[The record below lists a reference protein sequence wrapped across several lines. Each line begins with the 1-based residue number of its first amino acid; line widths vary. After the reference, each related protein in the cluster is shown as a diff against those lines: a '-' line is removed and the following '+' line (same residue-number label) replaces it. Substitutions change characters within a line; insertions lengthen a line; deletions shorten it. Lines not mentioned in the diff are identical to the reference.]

1 MTEDTVDGF
10 TVFLADIGRTPLLTP
25 ADELELARRVER
37 GDLAAKNRMVEANL
51 RLVVHVA
58 KRFAREHH
66 GLTLPDLVQEGT
78 IGLVR
83 AVEKFD
89 WRKGHRFSTYATI
102 WIRQSIG
109 RAISEKSNLIR
120 MPIHAGQRLRAL
132 EREERRLTAEL
143 GRAPTVTELADA
155 LGCSP
160 DDVVADR
167 ALRRPTVSL
176 DEPAGGP
183 DGAELGQLLPDA
195 DEAGPDAR
203 TEALM
208 MGAELRRALAVLPP
222 RERAVI
228 EARYG
233 LGPHGAAT
241 VVETARLLRLRPHQ
255 VRQLEELALRHLRAA
270 PETAALTAA

>member
-1 MTEDTVDGF
+1 MTDDPDGF
-10 TVFLADIGRTPLLTP
+10 TVFLAGIGRTPLLTS
-25 ADELELARRVER
+25 AEELELARRVER
-37 GDLAAKNRMVEANL
+37 GDLEAKNRMVEANL

-58 KRFAREHH
+58 KRYVYEHH

-109 RAISEKSNLIR
+109 RAISEKGSVIR
-120 MPIHAGQRLRAL
+120 MPVHVGQRLRTCD
-132 EREERRLTAEL
+132 REERRLTADL
-143 GRAPTVTELADA
+143 GRPPTVTELADA

-160 DDVVADR
+160 DDVIADR
-167 ALRRPTVSL
+167 ELRRLTVSL
-176 DEPAGGP
+176 HEHVGGP
-183 DGAELGQLLPDA
+183 DGAELGELIPDA
-195 DEAGPDAR
+195 AEAGPDAR
-203 TEALM
+203 TEALL
-208 MGAELRRALAVLPP
+208 MGGEVRRLLAALPE

-228 EARYG
+228 ETRYG
-233 LGPHGAAT
+233 LGPEGAAT
-241 VVETARLLRLRPHQ
+241 VVETARRLRLRPHQ

-270 PETAALTAA
+270 PETAALAAA